1 MSAIPSVS
9 SEHTWSMRK
18 PLSSVLHGQKQKADP
33 RHSVLNEAKRSEQA
47 SRLEEKQARIRTPRE
62 SANAAKAGP
71 FAQEV
76 SSNPRETANALRVSP
91 EAINDLREARREAER
106 PAEEP
111 TPARERRVDVYV

>member
-9 SEHTWSMRK
+9 SEHTRSMRK

-33 RHSVLNEAKRSEQA
+33 RHSVLNEAKQA